1 MFEYTLKDENS
12 IKCIIA
18 KGRIDA
24 LSSPEIQKIFDE
36 LILAGERIFI
46 VDMAS
51 VNYVSSAG
59 LRIFISTQ
67 KELKK
72 VQGEII
78 LSAITEQVF
87 EIFRMSGLTKIFR
100 IITNI
105 GEVPELLRT
114 NQTEREIITRDFG
127 DISIE
132 YIEEK
137 TKKGLLFAIG
147 SQDKLGNSAY
157 TKEDVI
163 AVKPTEMQFGCGL
176 AALGH
181 TYDEFKDLFGESM
194 VVKNNFFFYPAV
206 KHPSVDF
213 VINAHKDPGITYK
226 LLHGFGFNGDYRY
239 ILSFQSRNGAT
250 ELSSLIKRFF
260 AISDANIIGFSFL
273 AKSKGLWGMHIK
285 RVPIVEQKP
294 ENGMSI
300 FDSENFSDWID
311 FPVEPS
317 YINHVIVATGIA
329 VRERRF
335 PDHKKLAL
343 LSGEN
348 TFHIH
353 GGIFDKAP
361 IGNNI
366 SEYDDEIH
374 RVFNEL
380 SLYKIQH
387 ILGQSRF
394 SDGMAAIIELEE

>member
-1 MFEYTLKDENS
+1 MFGYTLRDEHS

-24 LSSPEIQKIFDE
+24 LSSQEIQNIFDE
-36 LILAGERIFI
+36 LILAGERILL
-46 VDMAS
+46 VDMTF

-78 LSAITEQVF
+78 LCAF

-100 IITNI
+100 IIANT
-105 GEVPELLRT
+105 GEVPELLRKDRV
-114 NQTEREIITRDFG
+114 ERKIITRDIG
-127 DISIE
+127 DISFE

-137 TKKGLLFAIG
+137 ANKGVLFAVG
-147 SQDKLGNSAY
+147 SQDKLVDSAY

-163 AVKPTEMQFGCGL
+163 AVKPAEMQFGCGL

-181 TYDEFKDLFGESM
+181 AYDEFKDLFGESM
-194 VVKNNFFFYPAV
+194 TVNNNFFFYPAV

-213 VINAHKDPGITYK
+213 VLNVHRDPGITYK
-226 LLHGFGFNGDYRY
+226 LFHGFGFSGSYRY
-239 ILSFQSRNGAT
+239 VLSFQSKNIST
-250 ELSSLIKRFF
+250 DLSSLIEGFF
-260 AISDANIIGFSFL
+260 DITDANMIGLSFL

-285 RVPIVEQKP
+285 QTPIAEHKP
-294 ENGMSI
+294 EKGRNI

-311 FPVEPS
+311 FPVEPA
-317 YINHVIVATGIA
+317 YVNHVVVGTGIA
-329 VRERRF
+329 VRDRRF
-335 PDHKKLAL
+335 LDHEKLTL
-343 LSGEN
+343 FSGESA
-348 TFHIH
+348 FHIH

-361 IGNNI
+361 FRNNA
-366 SEYDDEIH
+366 SEYDNEIM

-380 SLYKIQH
+380 SLFKIQH

-394 SDGMAAIIELEE
+394 SEGMAAIIEIEN